1 MCSRQSL
8 PSSRSDSPSISPL
21 PNDVPTLDFSAF
33 PRRLRE
39 ERAHQRPER
48 RAPTVRAFVTSAL
61 ALTDRQRQG
70 DFLLALL
77 AIELVVGHDRS
88 SLMPPGQCPSAVTL
102 PRGNILPPRCRDE
115 GGASASGRPPPGLVE
130 LLRPPRPP
138 RGFHVRG

>member
-61 ALTDRQRQG
+61 ALTDGQRQG
-70 DFLLALL
+70 DFLLAFL

-88 SLMPPGQCPSAVTL
+88 SLMPSGQCPSAVTIEAFRGEIYSL
-102 PRGNILPPRCRDE
+102 PAVEAREVHAPSVARPQEWSSCFDLRGCR
-115 GGASASGRPPPGLVE
+115 G
-130 LLRPPRPP
+130 
-138 RGFHVRG
+138 